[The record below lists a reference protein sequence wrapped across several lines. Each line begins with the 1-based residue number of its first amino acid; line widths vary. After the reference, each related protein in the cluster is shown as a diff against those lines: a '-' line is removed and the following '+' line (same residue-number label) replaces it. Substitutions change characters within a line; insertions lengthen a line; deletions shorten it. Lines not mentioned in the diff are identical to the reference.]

1 MTKSVIVIGAGI
13 VGLACA
19 RELSK
24 KGHEVFIAE
33 QESYIATQTSAR
45 NSGVIHAGIYYPP
58 NSFKAKL
65 CTRGKQL
72 LYEYCEEFNVPFSR
86 TQKMIVATTNE
97 EQEILQKLKGKAE
110 KNGVGLKLITG

>member
-33 QESYIATQTSAR
+33 QESYIATQTSSR
-45 NSGVIHAGIYYPP
+45 NSGVIHAGIYYP
-58 NSFKAKL
+58 SDSLKAEL

-86 TQKMIVATTNE
+86 TQKMIVATANE
-97 EQEILQKLKGKAE
+97 EKEILQNLKVKIIFQIILL
-110 KNGVGLKLITG
+110 V

>member
-1 MTKSVIVIGAGI
+1 MTKSAIVIGAGV

-45 NSGVIHAGIYYPP
+45 NSGVIHAGIYYPAE
-58 NSFKAKL
+58 SLKAKL
-65 CTRGKQL
+65 CILGKQL
-72 LYEYCEEFNVPFSR
+72 LYQYCEEFKVPYSR
-86 TQKMIVATTNE
+86 TK
-97 EQEILQKLKGKAE
+97 K
-110 KNGVGLKLITG
+110 

>member
-33 QESYIATQTSAR
+33 QDRYIAAQTSAR
-45 NSGVIHAGIYYPP
+45 NSGVIHAGIYYPS
-58 NSFKAKL
+58 NSLKSK
-65 CTRGKQL
+65 
-72 LYEYCEEFNVPFSR
+72 
-86 TQKMIVATTNE
+86 IV
-97 EQEILQKLKGKAE
+97 
-110 KNGVGLKLITG
+110 

>member
-45 NSGVIHAGIYYPP
+45 NSGVIHAGIYY
-58 NSFKAKL
+58 L
-65 CTRGKQL
+65 
-72 LYEYCEEFNVPFSR
+72 
-86 TQKMIVATTNE
+86 
-97 EQEILQKLKGKAE
+97 
-110 KNGVGLKLITG
+110 